1 MFDITIIDK
10 ITGKECCTADFD
22 CDDFAINSCGEAFKW
37 YLNGSTEHINPD
49 LYGVEVTIKGSV
61 KSRLIESRIFTIS
74 K

>member
-10 ITGKECCTADFD
+10 RNGQECSADDFG